1 MTTKEYLQ
9 QAYRLDKRINSHIKE
24 LEELK
29 SMAAAISSPQIAA
42 DKVQTTHSRR
52 IAWIRGSTAISRSWR
67 N

>member
-29 SMAAAISSPQIAA
+29 SMAAAISS
-42 DKVQTTHSRR
+42 RR
-52 IAWIRGSTAISRSWR
+52 SQRTRYRPHPAETRRMCR
-67 N
+67 P